1 MPRIVLFCDFIHLFP
16 GHLDALLRGLVLGR
30 MGRCGH
36 PQTVSEAQKRF
47 EAHCKGEAAIPAD
60 LRSAVYST
68 VLRAGNEATLE
79 AVMKLLKDADLH
91 EEKMRLMRCMGSV
104 KDPELIKKV
113 LSFSLSVRIFCFQ
126 SSLSFFLFF
135 FSSIFFSS

>member
-1 MPRIVLFCDFIHLFP
+1 
-16 GHLDALLRGLVLGR
+16 

-47 EAHCKGEAAIPAD
+47 EAHCKGEAVIPAD

-68 VLRAGNEATLE
+68 VLRIGNEATLE
-79 AVMKLLKDADLH
+79 AVMNLLKDADLH

-126 SSLSFFLFF
+126 FSLFSFFSVVHIVFF
-135 FSSIFFSS
+135 LPVFLCFCRFA

>member
-1 MPRIVLFCDFIHLFP
+1 
-16 GHLDALLRGLVLGR
+16 

-47 EAHCKGEAAIPAD
+47 EAHCKGEAVIPAD

-68 VLRAGNEATLE
+68 VLRIGNEATLE
-79 AVMKLLKDADLH
+79 AVMNLLKDADLH

-126 SSLSFFLFF
+126 FSLFFPFFLLFIL
-135 FSSIFFSS
+135 FSSYLYFFVSAVLPE

>member
-1 MPRIVLFCDFIHLFP
+1 M
-16 GHLDALLRGLVLGR
+16 
-30 MGRCGH
+30 
-36 PQTVSEAQKRF
+36 SEAQKRF
-47 EAHCKGEAAIPAD
+47 EAHCKGEAVIPAD

-68 VLRAGNEATLE
+68 VLRIGNEATLE
-79 AVMKLLKDADLH
+79 AVMNLLKDADLH

-126 SSLSFFLFF
+126 FSLFFPFFLLFIL
-135 FSSIFFSS
+135 FSSYLYFFVSAVLPE

>member
-1 MPRIVLFCDFIHLFP
+1 
-16 GHLDALLRGLVLGR
+16 

-47 EAHCKGEAAIPAD
+47 EAHCKGEAVIPAD

-68 VLRAGNEATLE
+68 VLRIGNEATLE
-79 AVMKLLKDADLH
+79 AVMNLLKDADLH

-126 SSLSFFLFF
+126 FSLSFPFFLLFIL
-135 FSSIFFSS
+135 FSSYLYFFVSAVLPE